1 MDIRRTSPAI
11 RCASIICGI
20 ILTLSTAQA
29 QFYTPGV
36 YVVLNPDTVRLGR
49 IRIDVDTIQFTYS
62 TSQLI
67 RIIDSAIAASASG
80 GTTYVKD
87 VDNLAGTIDSANGLY
102 TLHYAMENTFYV
114 QGAITSFSNQATDST
129 TIAVGVSASQPVL
142 LPGVTPVLER
152 FSMFDGQGG
161 YLIATFDAHPPIGND
176 SLLIGFHIV
185 NTGGV
190 QYITVWKYKL
200 SNVTLTVGVTT
211 AGTMILK
218 QIIAPGF
225 VAVGTT
231 SQFRFA
237 FWANRV
243 RR

>member
-1 MDIRRTSPAI
+1 MKRSSKITVFAVCIFSVLLYAAVNVKYIAGTFIVLTRTGDSLVI
-11 RCASIICGI
+11 S
-20 ILTLSTAQA
+20 Q
-29 QFYTPGV
+29 
-36 YVVLNPDTVRLGR
+36 DTVALRPLHTR
-49 IRIDVDTIQFTYS
+49 M
-62 TSQLI
+62 
-67 RIIDSAIAASASG
+67 IDSVIEATGTTG

-114 QGAITSFSNQATDST
+114 QGGITSFSNQATDST